1 MTTTDT
7 DTARH
12 GADAQAGHPGPPSTD
27 ANRPPASEP
36 DDDQRDADADDR
48 DDADQ
53 DDDAD
58 DGSRTNREKR
68 YRLRLRDAERQRDAL
83 ADTLTRTRQ
92 AIVSS
97 VVAGSGYAPR
107 VAELVAA
114 DMDTLLDDT
123 GIPNAEKIMS
133 TLAAV
138 VADYGF
144 ARQPRT
150 PAPNLQQGST
160 NGGGSA
166 GKASWADA
174 IKGS

>member
-1 MTTTDT
+1 MTTTD
-7 DTARH
+7 DTAAQH
-12 GADAQAGHPGPPSTD
+12 GADAQAGHSGPASTD
-27 ANRPPASEP
+27 DNRPPASEP
-36 DDDQRDADADDR
+36 DDQHDDAEQDDNADD
-48 DDADQ
+48 D
-53 DDDAD
+53 
-58 DGSRTNREKR
+58 SRTNREKR
-68 YRLRLRDAERQRDAL
+68 YRLRLRDAERQRDEL

-92 AIVSS
+92 AIISS
-97 VVAGSGYAPR
+97 VVAGSGFAPR

-114 DMDTLLDDT
+114 DMDKLLDDN
-123 GIPNAEKIMS
+123 GIPEVEKIVS

-166 GKASWADA
+166 GKASWAGA

>member
-7 DTARH
+7 AQDDT
-12 GADAQAGHPGPPSTD
+12 DAQAGHPGPASTD
-27 ANRPPASEP
+27 DNRPPASEP
-36 DDDQRDADADDR
+36 NDDQHNDDR

-53 DDDAD
+53 DDEHD

-68 YRLRLRDAERQRDAL
+68 YRLRLRDAERERDEL

-114 DMDTLLDDT
+114 DMDKLLDDN
-123 GIPNAEKIMS
+123 GIPDAEKIVS

-160 NGGGSA
+160 NGGGGA

>member
-1 MTTTDT
+1 MTMTDA
-7 DTARH
+7 DTAQH
-12 GADAQAGHPGPPSTD
+12 GADAQAGQPGPASTD
-27 ANRPPASEP
+27 DNRPPASEP
-36 DDDQRDADADDR
+36 DDRPDERDDEHDQDYADDDGR
-48 DDADQ
+48 R
-53 DDDAD
+53 
-58 DGSRTNREKR
+58 GSRREAK
-68 YRLRLRDAERQRDAL
+68 YRVERNEARRQRDEL

-114 DMDTLLDDT
+114 EMDKLLDGN
-123 GIPNAEKIMS
+123 GIPDAEKIVS

-144 ARQPRT
+144 ARQSRP
-150 PAPNLQQGST
+150 PKFNPQQGST
-160 NGGGSA
+160 NGGGAA

>member
-1 MTTTDT
+1 MTT
-7 DTARH
+7 AN
-12 GADAQAGHPGPPSTD
+12 AAAQQANPTPGTRAGEPPSTSG
-27 ANRPPASEP
+27 AAPETPASEV
-36 DDDQRDADADDR
+36 DDQDADQ
-48 DDADQ
+48 DADQ

-58 DGSRTNREKR
+58 DADDGSRSNREKR
-68 YRLRLRDAERQRDAL
+68 YRLRLRDAERERDEL
-83 ADTLTRTRQ
+83 ADTLANTRA

-114 DMDTLLDDT
+114 DMDKLLDDN
-123 GIPNAEKIMS
+123 GIPDAEKIVS

-144 ARQPRT
+144 ARQSRP
-150 PAPNLQQGST
+150 PKFNPQQGST
-160 NGGGSA
+160 NGGGAA

>member
-1 MTTTDT
+1 MKTTTDT
-7 DTARH
+7 AQDDT
-12 GADAQAGHPGPPSTD
+12 DAQAGHPGPASTD
-27 ANRPPASEP
+27 DTRRPASEP
-36 DDDQRDADADDR
+36 DDQHDDEQH
-48 DDADQ
+48 A
-53 DDDAD
+53 DDDAQD
-58 DGSRTNREKR
+58 DGSRSNREKR
-68 YRLRLRDAERQRDAL
+68 YRLRLRDAERERDEVT
-83 ADTLTRTRQ
+83 DTLTRTRH

-114 DMDTLLDDT
+114 DMDNLLDDN
-123 GIPNAEKIMS
+123 GIPNAEKIVS

-160 NGGGSA
+160 NGGGGA
-166 GKASWADA
+166 GKTSWAGA
-174 IKGS
+174 IKGSE

>member
-7 DTARH
+7 TQDDT
-12 GADAQAGHPGPPSTD
+12 DAQAGHPGPASTD
-27 ANRPPASEP
+27 DNRPPASEP
-36 DDDQRDADADDR
+36 DDDQHGDDR

-53 DDDAD
+53 DDEHD

-68 YRLRLRDAERQRDAL
+68 YRLRLRDAERQRDEL

-114 DMDTLLDDT
+114 DMDKLLDDN
-123 GIPNAEKIMS
+123 GIPDAEKIVS

-150 PAPNLQQGST
+150 PAPNPQQGST

>member
-7 DTARH
+7 DTAQ
-12 GADAQAGHPGPPSTD
+12 DDVNDQAGHPGPASDD
-27 ANRPPASEP
+27 ANHPPASEP
-36 DDDQRDADADDR
+36 DAQDEHGTEDDTD
-48 DDADQ
+48 DQ
-53 DDDAD
+53 DDDTD

-68 YRLRLRDAERQRDAL
+68 YRLRLRDAERERNEL

-114 DMDTLLDDT
+114 DMDQLLDDN
-123 GIPNAEKIMS
+123 GIPDAEKIVS

-144 ARQPRT
+144 ARQSRPPHPS
-150 PAPNLQQGST
+150 PAQGHQSGQL
-160 NGGGSA
+160 GGV

>member
-1 MTTTDT
+1 MTVTDNANNVAGQQ
-7 DTARH
+7 DSPP
-12 GADAQAGHPGPPSTD
+12 DAQAGHPGPASTD
-27 ANRPPASEP
+27 DNRPPASEP
-36 DDDQRDADADDR
+36 DDDQHDD
-48 DDADQ
+48 DQ
-53 DDDAD
+53 DDEHDD
-58 DGSRTNREKR
+58 DGRRTNREKR
-68 YRLRLRDAERQRDAL
+68 YRLRLRDAERQRDEL

-114 DMDTLLDDT
+114 DMDNLLDDN
-123 GIPNAEKIMS
+123 GIPDAEKIVS

-160 NGGGSA
+160 NGGGGA
-166 GKASWADA
+166 GKASWAGA

>member
-7 DTARH
+7 DTAQH
-12 GADAQAGHPGPPSTD
+12 GADAQAGHPGAASTD
-27 ANRPPASEP
+27 DNRPPASEP
-36 DDDQRDADADDR
+36 DDGHEQDADADDEQ
-48 DDADQ
+48 DQ
-53 DDDAD
+53 DDDAE
-58 DGSRTNREKR
+58 DGSRSNREKR
-68 YRLRLRDAERQRDAL
+68 YRLRLRDAERERDEL

-114 DMDTLLDDT
+114 DMDNLLDDN
-123 GIPNAEKIMS
+123 GIPDAEKIVS